1 MIFATSAKQY
11 NYRIEYRV
19 VHITHRA
26 YILTATQYE
35 YEYYTMS
42 EDSGTKENES
52 DGGPVADA
60 TATAATSKNGEEG
73 QHMKPLFEAL
83 KENSNA
89 TISFAEGFRD
99 KVRILFEHFDV
110 DGDGRLR
117 YNELAALQVATNSSS
132 NNSDDDDGDNPMLSK
147 EMYVMACQSLNCHPD
162 QGLSLESLKF
172 TYAADGADIDAD
184 YEKVFDEE
192 GRPRK
197 VVVLLPTTSS
207 SKATNN
213 NKKKEDDNNNDNG
226 EKIYEVGANG
236 VDISS

>member
-1 MIFATSAKQY
+1 
-11 NYRIEYRV
+11 
-19 VHITHRA
+19 
-26 YILTATQYE
+26 
-35 YEYYTMS
+35 MS
-42 EDSGTKENES
+42 EDSGTKENKS
-52 DGGPVADA
+52 DDGPVADTTA
-60 TATAATSKNGEEG
+60 TATTATSENGKEEE
-73 QHMKPLFEAL
+73 QDQQMKPLFETL

-89 TISFAEGFRD
+89 AISFAEGFRD

-117 YNELAALQVATNSSS
+117 YNELAALQIATNSSN
-132 NNSDDDDGDNPMLSK
+132 NNSNDSNDDNPMLSK

-184 YEKVFDEE
+184 YEKVFDKE

-197 VVVLLPTTSS
+197 VVVLLPTSS
-207 SKATNN
+207 SSTSATNKK
-213 NKKKEDDNNNDNG
+213 NKKDDNDNG
-226 EKIYEVGANG
+226 EKIYEIGANG